1 MRELR
6 TPEVVPE
13 PEQPSG
19 APTEPGQGW
28 RQISTDM
35 DRAGSSRAAERES
48 ARVDKRR
55 DLRLPLRL
63 PVTTATIDAV
73 RDPVTGDRVFQT
85 SEDDSTLDVSR
96 RGLCLRFSHPPAI
109 GTRVLLQ
116 LRLPEDVDAIE
127 LVARTRWT
135 RVEFEPG
142 EAGARPICRVGLE
155 LLAGAPRALARF
167 ERSVRQLQDP
177 A

>member
-6 TPEVVPE
+6 TPEAVPE
-13 PEQPSG
+13 PEQPAG
-19 APTEPGQGW
+19 APTEPGHGW
-28 RQISTDM
+28 RHVSTDP
-35 DRAGSSRAAERES
+35 DRTGASRAAERKS
-48 ARVDKRR
+48 SQVDKRR
-55 DLRLPLRL
+55 DPRLPLRL

-85 SEDDSTLDVSR
+85 SEEDSTLDVSR
-96 RGLCLRFSHPPAI
+96 RGLCLRFSRPPAI

-116 LRLPEDVDAIE
+116 LRLPEEADAIE

-142 EAGARPICRVGLE
+142 EAGARPTCRVGVE
-155 LLAGAPRALARF
+155 LMAGAPRALARF
-167 ERSVRQLQDP
+167 EGSVRQLQNHP
-177 A
+177 